1 MRLVKMFT
9 SSCSPF
15 CCGDTLA
22 RWRITCS
29 TWSIDRLPL
38 SLGWRASGGI
48 QRSLM
53 YARKS
58 CICVSDVRR
67 ATLSSTPVTPTLCIY
82 TVLCIPKVAQP
93 DQARGRPHRDQAARV
108 APGSSQR
115 KCSTAKSKRRR
126 LSWAI
131 IGNHPPNPQAQPTS
145 QARHYLHTT
154 LKVERITN
162 ASNACSAC
170 TPPQN
175 GPFSSSVLK
184 TSADLYEGA
193 Y

>member
-93 DQARGRPHRDQAARV
+93 DMAARPGRPPG
-108 APGSSQR
+108 PGS
-115 KCSTAKSKRRR
+115 TGGTR
-126 LSWAI
+126 L
-131 IGNHPPNPQAQPTS
+131 QPTQVLHREI
-145 QARHYLHTT
+145 QATQAFMGDHWKPPPESPSATHQPGTPLFTYHTQGRT
-154 LKVERITN
+154 NHECMQRMHPTPKWSFFLKCVKDVSRL
-162 ASNACSAC
+162 
-170 TPPQN
+170 
-175 GPFSSSVLK
+175 V
-184 TSADLYEGA
+184 
-193 Y
+193 

>member
-93 DQARGRPHRDQAARV
+93 DQARGRPPG
-108 APGSSQR
+108 PGS
-115 KCSTAKSKRRR
+115 TGGTR
-126 LSWAI
+126 L
-131 IGNHPPNPQAQPTS
+131 QPTQVLHREI
-145 QARHYLHTT
+145 QATQAFMGDHWKPPPESPSATHQPGTPLFTYHTQV
-154 LKVERITN
+154 VERIT
-162 ASNACSAC
+162 NACSAC

-175 GPFSSSVLK
+175 GLFSSSVLK